1 MIYTEAKQGRVFIL
15 RLEDGE
21 IMQDVIEEF
30 AERTGIQRAYIQA
43 VGGADKG
50 SILITGPE
58 ESRSQKIV
66 PIHSIL
72 NDMHET
78 FGFGTIFPKK
88 NGKPSLYMHISCG
101 REDNTIT
108 GEIRNGVKVWHVI
121 EVIIIELL
129 ENNSTRLADS
139 KTGFD
144 LLIPS

>member
-21 IMQDVIEEF
+21 IVQDVIEEF
-30 AERTGIQRAYIQA
+30 ADKVGIQRGYVKA

-58 ESRSQKIV
+58 ESRSRKII

-72 NDMHET
+72 NDMNET

-88 NGKPSLYMHISCG
+88 NGKPSLHMHISCG
-101 REDNTIT
+101 REENTIT
-108 GEIRNGVKVWHVI
+108 GEIRNGVKVWHVL
-121 EVIIIELL
+121 EVIIVELIE
-129 ENNSTRLADS
+129 NTSTRLPDS